1 MDGRILVV
9 EDCTE
14 VIQGVAHLFSQWG
27 FEVEIAWTVDEAIKV
42 LRRVHVDGLT
52 LGIMDVVRY
61 LREAKQKMP
70 VIIVSAHVPDLQKN
84 KPNSRKPDR

>member
-1 MDGRILVV
+1 M
-9 EDCTE
+9 
-14 VIQGVAHLFSQWG
+14 
-27 FEVEIAWTVDEAIKV
+27 DEAIKV

>member
-61 LREAKQKMP
+61 LREAKQKC
-70 VIIVSAHVPDLQKN
+70 L
-84 KPNSRKPDR
+84 